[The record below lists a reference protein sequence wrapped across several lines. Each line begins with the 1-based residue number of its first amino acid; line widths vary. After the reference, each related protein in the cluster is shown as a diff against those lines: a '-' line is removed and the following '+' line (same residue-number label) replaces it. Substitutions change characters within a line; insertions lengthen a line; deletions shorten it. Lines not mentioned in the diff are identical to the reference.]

1 MLFNICYL
9 LIYLLANTVALLRS
23 MSICMLQQG
32 GTAKALHL
40 NEQLLTL
47 GMVCMLIH
55 SNNQSICTV
64 SLTRCNAARSLRRRR
79 NFSSRFTGSRHLRQW
94 TVQFCS
100 SSSGGV

>member
-64 SLTRCNAARSLRRRR
+64 SAVTLGGAYD
-79 NFSSRFTGSRHLRQW
+79 
-94 TVQFCS
+94 
-100 SSSGGV
+100 GGVTPPVGLQGHVICGSGRYRFVAAAAA